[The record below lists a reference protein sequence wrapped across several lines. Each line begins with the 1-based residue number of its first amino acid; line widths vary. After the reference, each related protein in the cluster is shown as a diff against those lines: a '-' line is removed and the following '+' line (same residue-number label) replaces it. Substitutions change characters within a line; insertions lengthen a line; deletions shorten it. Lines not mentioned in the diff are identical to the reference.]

1 MLAVTGRRR
10 KTFNS
15 VSVRF
20 AAPVHGIVRRGRRAA
35 TRRKRD
41 DLMPAVALAFADIR
55 RDAIDVV
62 IEFRSETPLD

>member
-1 MLAVTGRRR
+1 MLGGVGAAVSNGRGY
-10 KTFNS
+10 
-15 VSVRF
+15 
-20 AAPVHGIVRRGRRAA
+20 PIRRGRRAA